1 MNVEVR
7 IQGADLVGALRSYT
21 VRRLQFSLGRFVGR
35 LGRVRVRISDINGPH
50 GGIDKSCRISAELL
64 PSGRVVRHETVDA
77 SLFTA
82 IERATE
88 RIGRS
93 LRRQLEREREPRGR
107 RESVRTE
114 AQLRRPLF
122 PRHLPRLPE
131 KRE

>member
-7 IQGADLVGALRSYT
+7 IQGADDVDALRSYIL
-21 VRRLQFSLGRFVGR
+21 RRLELSLGRFAER
-35 LGRVRVRISDINGPH
+35 LGRVRVRICDINGPH

-93 LRRQLEREREPRGR
+93 FRRQLEREREPRSG
-107 RESVRTE
+107 RESVRTD

-122 PRHLPRLPE
+122 PRHLPKLPE
-131 KRE
+131 RRE